1 MRKTL
6 CGKAKIMKSYCTI
19 KSNTDCRECS
29 LSSYG
34 RDCKNILLMAEEMA
48 VEIVKLSEADFQH
61 EMARAK
67 TFQGLEHD
75 RAEYW
80 IGYQRGLRRAFHGE
94 AFGTMQEH
102 TLWLEAA
109 SSDDAMRRQRG
120 QGYRDGLRGKPSDD
134 CAMCGGDA

>member
-1 MRKTL
+1 
-6 CGKAKIMKSYCTI
+6 
-19 KSNTDCRECS
+19 
-29 LSSYG
+29 
-34 RDCKNILLMAEEMA
+34 MAEEMA

-109 SSDDAMRRQRG
+109 SSGDAMRRQRG
-120 QGYRDGLRGKPSDD
+120 QGYRGGLQGKPSDD
-134 CAMCGGDA
+134 CHLCGEGGTE

>member
-1 MRKTL
+1 
-6 CGKAKIMKSYCTI
+6 MKSYCTQNN
-19 KSNTDCRECS
+19 SDCETCS
-29 LSSYG
+29 LVKYG
-34 RDCKNILLMAEEMA
+34 RDCRNVPLMADDRQAEQMA
-48 VEIVKLSEADFQH
+48 VEVVKLSEADFQR
-61 EMARAK
+61 EMSRAK

-80 IGYQRGLRRAFHGE
+80 TGYQRGLRRAYHGE

-120 QGYRDGLRGKPSDD
+120 QGYRGGLRGKPSDD
-134 CAMCGGDA
+134 CHLCGEGGTE